1 MSRWRLAVGVGLF
14 AGMISVLLALG
25 FWQLS
30 RLEWKQGLI
39 REREMAATLPP
50 RSLNSLDWIGGVQAS
65 LPTDYSWV
73 EARGVFISGTG
84 RRWLGQFDGEQ
95 SGIHILQAFRL
106 DDEPSLLLWVDRG
119 FIANS
124 PSGEIAAVP
133 ELSAGISEAV
143 TGWYVPNPKR
153 GRFTPANQPENNLWF
168 SPDFAAFCQSLAPAS
183 RCESEHY
190 LLAKAEVPP
199 THGLPTKGQNRL
211 PELVNNHLHYAI
223 TWFSLALILAVVFG
237 LMVWRE
243 VKRSFGS
250 SLNPRIE

>member
-1 MSRWRLAVGVGLF
+1 
-14 AGMISVLLALG
+14 
-25 FWQLS
+25 
-30 RLEWKQGLI
+30 
-39 REREMAATLPP
+39 LPP
-50 RSLNSLDWIGGVQAS
+50 RSLNTLAWIGGAADN

-73 EARGVFISGTG
+73 AASGVFIPGTV

-106 DDEPSLLLWVDRG
+106 QGEPSALIWVDRG

-133 ELSAGISEAV
+133 VLSAGISEAV
-143 TGWYVPNPKR
+143 TGWFLPKPKR

-168 SPDFAAFCQSLAPAS
+168 SPDFAGFCQSLVPAS
-183 RCESEHY
+183 SCESEHY
-190 LLAKAEVPP
+190 LLAMAEVSPD
-199 THGLPTKGQNRL
+199 TGLPTKIQNRL